1 MADKKISQLASSTTF
16 GDADEIAINRG
27 GVSKKSTGLMVSTY
41 IGSPLQSQITTNTAN
56 IATNTTN
63 LTATIAATT
72 TNTTSIA
79 TNATNIAVTTGTIT
93 ANTTSIVANTGN
105 ISTNTAGIATN
116 VTAIA
121 AIPNVN
127 TLYPLLGTN
136 TTELLFF
143 GTGTNIAQDVNL
155 VWDNVGKRLG
165 IGDSTIAL
173 FPEANLHIKGTVA
186 QSAQVTSTTAT
197 AILIADGATAVSNS
211 ASFGLKTN
219 GVGKWQIATDPT
231 SSDKFKISP
240 SALTSYALGIDHASG
255 NVEIRNGADLEFQ
268 NTLNTK
274 KISLKAPG
282 ALAVDKI
289 YTLPMAAPTTA
300 NMALTSAVSGTLSFR
315 GMPLTTIGFDTGA
328 WTVANV
334 NINSFSGVTS
344 GIVALDGALQ
354 THLSVVLTNTSTSLI
369 INNMPNMINGME
381 YTVLIKNAGAGNLD
395 TTPGNHGS
403 ELRFLGN
410 AVPVITGG
418 TGTLY
423 LLKFTASVVGGV
435 NILLCEKVG
444 QFGA

>member
-219 GVGKWQIATDPT
+219 GVGKWQIATE
-231 SSDKFKISP
+231 
-240 SALTSYALGIDHASG
+240 
-255 NVEIRNGADLEFQ
+255 N
-268 NTLNTK
+268 
-274 KISLKAPG
+274 
-282 ALAVDKI
+282 
-289 YTLPMAAPTTA
+289 
-300 NMALTSAVSGTLSFR
+300 LSFCPTFLCFGNR
-315 GMPLTTIGFDTGA
+315 PCFRKCRNKKWSRLRI
-328 WTVANV
+328 
-334 NINSFSGVTS
+334 SK
-344 GIVALDGALQ
+344 
-354 THLSVVLTNTSTSLI
+354 
-369 INNMPNMINGME
+369 
-381 YTVLIKNAGAGNLD
+381 YIK
-395 TTPGNHGS
+395 
-403 ELRFLGN
+403 
-410 AVPVITGG
+410 
-418 TGTLY
+418 Y
-423 LLKFTASVVGGV
+423 
-435 NILLCEKVG
+435 
-444 QFGA
+444 